1 MLTSPRHKPT
11 AGFSLTEALVGFTI
25 ATALMAAIAPIVLIA
40 VSTRLYNHRVDRATQ
55 LAQTQINRIQT
66 LMARGVPVFQENQL
80 PPPTSQGT
88 RVSRVSAPTTTVT
101 SLTSLDSPTKA
112 LEVDIDSDGRGDY
125 LVQMFRDQGLRFTEG
140 LAQEQLAVF
149 RMGVRVYSSLARDN
163 LGNLSTDLAPI
174 NLTSGI
180 GQQRVRP
187 LAVLYTEMS
196 VSDLRI
202 SLQRYR
208 DYLNSSP

>member
-66 LMARGVPVFQENQL
+66 LMARGVPVSQENQL
-80 PPPTSQGT
+80 PPPASQGT

-112 LEVDIDSDGRGDY
+112 LEVDIDSDGRSDY

-163 LGNLSTDLAPI
+163 LGNLSTALAPV